1 MATTLLKALDEMI
14 AAHPGCR
21 VSDGALNWNPVS
33 LIGTIMEEIGDHEE
47 PGPHPAT
54 EERYVYSDG
63 PSGGRP
69 GVYRLYDDGVLSWVP
84 EYEPR
89 LPG

>member
-14 AAHPGCR
+14 AAHPGC
-21 VSDGALNWNPVS
+21 VISDGGLNWNPVR
-33 LIGTIMEEIGDHEE
+33 LIDAIKEEIEDYEW
-47 PGPHPAT
+47 PGTNPAT
-54 EERYVYSDG
+54 EERYVYCDG
-63 PSGGRP
+63 PFGGRP
-69 GVYRLYDDGVLSWVP
+69 GVYRLTPGDYLRSVP